1 MNRLKFASAADVPEL
16 ERLGYVLRGP
26 CPWSPRFHLMELTD
40 RDPTLC
46 ADVEDQYLAN
56 AVSAMECGG
65 P

>member
-1 MNRLKFASAADVPEL
+1 MNRLKFASAAEVPEL
-16 ERLGYVLRGP
+16 ERLGYALRGP
-26 CPWSPRFHLMELTD
+26 CPWSSRFYLMELTD
-40 RDPTLC
+40 RDPHLC

>member
-1 MNRLKFASAADVPEL
+1 MNRLKFALADEVQEL
-16 ERLGYVLRGP
+16 ERLGYVVRGP
-26 CPWSPRFHLMELTD
+26 SPLSSRFYLMELTE
-40 RDPTLC
+40 RYPPLR